1 VGVSQVTG
9 KENNPISVEDAKKR
23 ILKSIKPINK
33 TEKINTKDCLNRILS
48 KSIKAKRTQPGFNT
62 SAMDGYAIRK
72 SFLKNLPK
80 AFNIIGETQAGS
92 INKFKLKKNQAVR
105 VFTGSFLPE
114 GCDKVILQENCDRS
128 GDKILIRE
136 ENTESYIRKKG
147 EDFFKNDKCLS
158 KSSLLDS
165 GGIALAGAMNY
176 KSLEVYKKPS
186 IGVIANGNELFEPGG
201 INQQIKQ
208 PASTKASII
217 SLINAWGGKAV
228 DLGIAKDTLNSL
240 KTKLQKG
247 LSYDMIV
254 TIGGASVGDYD
265 LVYQSLKEMNF
276 KLNFW
281 KIKMKPGKP
290 LMFGTLKNKPIIGL
304 PGNPVSSIVCSQLF
318 LKQSIYKLQN
328 YNYTENIFYLRL
340 GKDLPKNNWRE
351 SYIRGYLSK
360 SKNNQII
367 AMPIS
372 NQDSSSLSSFAK
384 ANILII
390 REPNAKKIKR
400 GSLVKAFILN

>member
-1 VGVSQVTG
+1 
-9 KENNPISVEDAKKR
+9 
-23 ILKSIKPINK
+23 
-33 TEKINTKDCLNRILS
+33 
-48 KSIKAKRTQPGFNT
+48 
-62 SAMDGYAIRK
+62 M
-72 SFLKNLPK
+72 
-80 AFNIIGETQAGS
+80 
-92 INKFKLKKNQAVR
+92 
-105 VFTGSFLPE
+105 PE

-217 SLINAWGGKAV
+217 SLINAWGGKAI

-390 REPNAKKIKR
+390 RDPNAKKIKR

>member
-1 VGVSQVTG
+1 MGVSQVTG

-80 AFNIIGETQAGS
+80 AFNIIG
-92 INKFKLKKNQAVR
+92 
-105 VFTGSFLPE
+105 
-114 GCDKVILQENCDRS
+114 KVILQENCDRS

-186 IGVIANGNELFEPGG
+186 IGVISNGNELFEPGG
-201 INQQIKQ
+201 LNQQIKQ

-328 YNYTENIFYLRL
+328 YNYSENIFYLRL

-390 REPNAKKIKR
+390 RKPNAKKIKR